1 MLPVTHPKVLRSP
14 NQIRNTLSAA
24 HQICLCLHRSS
35 LCGHAAAATCLFIQ
49 IDSGQNKRGRNLL
62 YHHRYI
68 SLCIV
73 TAAASPFRSL
83 LLSTQ
88 VLLRFRGPQN
98 ISASSKT
105 VAAFC
110 STTEDAGDLWS
121 AIIQVSEITNSF
133 EKILC
138 SPLMCGRTCKPTSHG
153 ISIWD
158 VWASRDLD
166 YPEWAVWSHIWC
178 LGCFF
183 KL

>member
-73 TAAASPFRSL
+73 TAAASPFMSL

-98 ISASSKT
+98 ISASSHQNR
-105 VAAFC
+105 C
-110 STTEDAGDLWS
+110 S
-121 AIIQVSEITNSF
+121 
-133 EKILC
+133 ILLNNWGHWG
-138 SPLMCGRTCKPTSHG
+138 LMICYNPSLRDHKF
-153 ISIWD
+153 IWKD
-158 VWASRDLD
+158 IMFPPYVRSNL
-166 YPEWAVWSHIWC
+166 
-178 LGCFF
+178 
-183 KL
+183 